1 MKELMEAGVHFGHQT
16 MRWNP
21 KMKRY
26 IFGQRNG
33 IYIVD
38 LQKTQRLFREASQEL
53 TQRASQGR
61 TVLFVGTKRQAQEGV
76 AEAANRCGM
85 PFVNQR
91 WLGGL
96 LTNFRT
102 VKKSIQRLRELD
114 RQSAEGYAS
123 HLTKKEQAQLDRGR
137 LKLEKVFSGIRDMKQ
152 LPDMLFIVDP
162 AKEKIAVDEGRK
174 LKIPIVA
181 VVDTDCDP
189 DRIDYV
195 IPGNDDAIRSI
206 RLFASKVADAIL
218 EGQNY
223 FQRQEAED
231 KAGDAKGAQPP
242 PIGGGKTPTV
252 PVEASG
258 EPTPKPLPGTAEAS

>member
-26 IFGQRNG
+26 IFGERNG

-38 LQKTQRLFREASQEL
+38 LQKTQRMFRGASQVVSDA
-53 TQRASQGR
+53 ASRGR
-61 TVLFVGTKRQAQEGV
+61 VVLFVGTKRQAQESIRE
-76 AEAANRCGM
+76 EASRCGM
-85 PFVNQR
+85 PWVNQR

-102 VKKSIQRLRELD
+102 VKRSIQRLRELD
-114 RQSAEGYAS
+114 RQNAEGYAS
-123 HLTKKEQAQLDRGR
+123 HLTKKEQAQLDRER
-137 LKLEKVFSGIRDMKQ
+137 QKLEKTFSGIRDMNQ
-152 LPDMLFIVDP
+152 IPDLIFVVDP
-162 AKEKIAVDEGRK
+162 EKERIAVDEARK
-174 LKIPIVA
+174 LGIPIVA

-189 DRIDYV
+189 DRIDHV

-206 RLFASKVADAIL
+206 RLFAARVADAVL

-223 FQRQEAED
+223 FQSQEAAREGES
-231 KAGDAKGAQPP
+231 ARRGGVPQAVGADAPAAP
-242 PIGGGKTPTV
+242 GG
-252 PVEASG
+252 
-258 EPTPKPLPGTAEAS
+258 AEAT

>member
-1 MKELMEAGVHFGHQT
+1 MEAGVHFGHQT

-21 KMKRY
+21 KMKPY

-38 LQKTQRLFREASQEL
+38 LQKTQRMFRAASEQVSE
-53 TQRASQGR
+53 RASQGR
-61 TVLFVGTKRQAQEGV
+61 TVLFVGTKRQAQEGI
-76 AEAANRCGM
+76 AEEAGRCGM
-85 PFVNQR
+85 PYVNQR

-102 VKKSIQRLRELD
+102 VKKSIQRLRDLD
-114 RQSAEGYAS
+114 RQSTEGYAS
-123 HLTKKEQAQLDRGR
+123 HLTKKEQAQLDRQR
-137 LKLEKVFSGIRDMKQ
+137 LKLEKVLSGIRDMSQ
-152 LPDMLFIVDP
+152 LPDMLFVVDP
-162 AKEKIAVDEGRK
+162 AKEKIAVDEAKK
-174 LKIPIVA
+174 LGIPIVA

-206 RLFASKVADAIL
+206 RLFASKIADAVI

-223 FQRQEAED
+223 FQSREGAESAEAP
-231 KAGDAKGAQPP
+231 AGVVKRAAMETDGAAAT
-242 PIGGGKTPTV
+242 G
-252 PVEASG
+252 S
-258 EPTPKPLPGTAEAS
+258 LSGTAEAT